1 MTKTF
6 TTPSGLELEQLGTFT
21 EYINNARFRF
31 VVTRELPTLPI
42 AVTHR
47 MSGCRVCNISHLE
60 QAASIGDIIGAAK
73 LAIKHLIDAKGA
85 DRVADVLRR
94 AEEKQYQA

>member
-6 TTPSGLELEQLGTFT
+6 TTPSDLELEQLGTFA
-21 EYINNARFRF
+21 EYINNVQYRF
-31 VVTRELPTLPI
+31 VVTREHPSLPI

-60 QAASIGDIIGAAK
+60 QSASLGDIIGAAK

-85 DRVADVLRR
+85 DRVAGVLRQ
-94 AEEKQYQA
+94 AEEKQHQA